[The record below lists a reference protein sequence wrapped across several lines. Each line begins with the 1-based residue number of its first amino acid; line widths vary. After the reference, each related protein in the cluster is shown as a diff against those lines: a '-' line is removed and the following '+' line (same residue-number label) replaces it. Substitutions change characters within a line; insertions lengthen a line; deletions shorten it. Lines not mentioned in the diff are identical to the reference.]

1 MTQRTITSQFKPE
14 LQTEFQPTIPGGSVA
29 GQAALATT
37 VLVLITLLI
46 TVLTGA
52 GFGYV

>member
-1 MTQRTITSQFKPE
+1 MTQRNIHSPF
-14 LQTEFQPTIPGGSVA
+14 QTTIPTGSVA
-29 GQAALATT
+29 GHVTLATT

-52 GFGYV
+52 GFGHV